1 MGETV
6 QDADRLASAL
16 AGGDLAESARMR
28 GNLRMVVHGIFLDT
42 DLSQSRR
49 GRSFKECVKG
59 ATLETMP

>member
-1 MGETV
+1 MDETV
-6 QDADRLASAL
+6 EDADRLASAL

-49 GRSFKECVKG
+49 WRSS
-59 ATLETMP
+59 